1 MFIPYEKYINQVLFK
16 ANNYVL
22 PIQFENISVIYNLY
36 FSIRIIPIFK
46 KKNALDISS
55 GE

>member
-1 MFIPYEKYINQVLFK
+1 MFILYEKYRNQVLFK

-36 FSIRIIPIFK
+36 FYIRIMLMF

-55 GE
+55 SK